1 MDLRLGEAIELSAA
15 LAFSLA
21 DEHGLRAVILKGPPA
36 TELGVR
42 AARPS
47 SDIDLLVAPD
57 DLAQLLEALAELGW
71 CERPTTHDGEHPLH
85 SVTLYHPGWPA
96 DIDVHH
102 SYPGLETG
110 PREAFEALWERR
122 RTTTLGGRNVLG
134 LDLTATVLV
143 QALHALREAH
153 KPRNVAELDH
163 LLTNSALP
171 DWPDFEAL
179 ANRTGSLGPLRAFV
193 ADAYPEVDARAL
205 PVPGASWR
213 QRSGVSEPGVFRLL
227 HLQSVPWR
235 HRPRYIYRGLF
246 PRREQLAA
254 HDITL
259 LEASAS
265 RIWAARV
272 DRLVRFAKRLP
283 PAVAQWRRAR

>member
-15 LAFSLA
+15 LVFSLA
-21 DEHGLRAVILKGPPA
+21 DSHGLRAVILKGPPA

-42 AARPS
+42 SERPS
-47 SDIDLLVAPD
+47 SDVDVLIDPRET
-57 DLAQLLEALAELGW
+57 AQLLEALAQRGW
-71 CERPTTHDGEHPLH
+71 RERPTTHDGEHPLH
-85 SVTLYHPGWPA
+85 SVTLYHPGWPT

-102 SYPGLETG
+102 SYPGLEADAHD
-110 PREAFEALWERR
+110 AFTALWERR
-122 RTTTLGGRNVLG
+122 RATPLGGQQVFG

-153 KPRNVAELDH
+153 KPRNVAELEY
-163 LLTNSALP
+163 LLTHAPLP
-171 DWPDFEAL
+171 SWAEFESL
-179 ANRTGSLGPLRAFV
+179 ARRTGSLGPLRAFIEV
-193 ADAYPEVDARAL
+193 AFPEADIRRL
-205 PVPGASWR
+205 PAAGDSWR
-213 QRSGVSEPGVFRLL
+213 LRSEVSEPGVFRLL

-235 HRPRYIYRGLF
+235 YRPRYIYRGLF

-265 RIWAARV
+265 RVWAARV
-272 DRLVRFAKRLP
+272 ERLARFARRLP
-283 PAVAQWRRAR
+283 PAVAQWRKAR